1 MNVIIISTYIPQKC
15 GIATY
20 SNDLYKA
27 LKLSPTSIVN
37 ILAIVENPSLEYPKE
52 AVSFISKDSKN
63 DYIQN
68 ANFINENYDVC
79 ILEHEYGIFGGDSGD
94 YILELINRLTIPLVT
109 NFHTILSNPTKK
121 QRSIMLRIIMISS
134 KITVMTASAVELLT
148 TKYNT
153 EKLKIELIPH
163 GVPVFNTD
171 QNSAKEKLSFS
182 SSKIIILSF
191 GFLGEGKGF
200 EIAIDA
206 VVKIKNLNF
215 IYIILGSTHPNVLR
229 SQGETYR
236 KFLQKKISDLEIE
249 EKILMIDKFAN
260 EEELKLYLSACDIYI
275 TPYPNENQTS
285 SGPLSFAV
293 GAGAA
298 VISTP
303 YHYAKDLL
311 MNDRGL
317 FFNFNDSKALASILE
332 SLITNPTELKKYRIN
347 AKNHGKSMEWPII
360 GKKQKKILELTSN
373 KHEK

>member
-1 MNVIIISTYIPQKC
+1 MNVIIISTYTPQKC

-27 LKLSPTSIVN
+27 LNLSPNSIVN
-37 ILAIVENPSLEYPKE
+37 ILAIVEDSSLTYPQE
-52 AVSFISKDSKN
+52 VVNFITKDSKN
-63 DYIQN
+63 DYIEK
-68 ANFINENYDVC
+68 ANFINENYDIC
-79 ILEHEYGIFGGDSGD
+79 ILEHEYGIFGGESGE
-94 YILELINRLTIPLVT
+94 YILELINRLAIPLVT
-109 NFHTILSNPTKK
+109 NFHTILNNPTEK
-121 QRSIMLRIIMISS
+121 QRSIMLRLIMVSS

-153 EKLKIELIPH
+153 ERLKIALIPH

-171 QNSAKEKLSFS
+171 QNSAKEKLFPS

-200 EIAIDA
+200 EVAIDA
-206 VVKIKNLNF
+206 VAKIKDLNF
-215 IYIILGSTHPNVLR
+215 IYIILGSTHPNVLK
-229 SQGETYR
+229 SQGEAYR
-236 KFLQKKISDLEIE
+236 EFLQKKIADLEID
-249 EKILMIDKFAN
+249 EKICMIDKFAN

-311 MNDRGL
+311 KNERGL
-317 FFNFNDSKALASILE
+317 FFNFNDSNALAGILE
-332 SLITNPTELKKYRIN
+332 ILITYPTELKKYRVN
-347 AKNHGKSMEWPII
+347 ARNHGKSMEWPII
-360 GKKQKKILELTSN
+360 GEKQKTILELISN
-373 KHEK
+373 KHDE